1 MYLRTQNDAFIND
14 FVPMVVTICLLSLTV
29 AYTLVANYDRLLEAM
44 AHSEIMNA
52 TLEALDIKI
61 AFTEKEYELALRPE
75 RNQVDTYE
83 V

>member
-29 AYTLVANYDRLLEAM
+29 AYTLVANYDRLLEAI
-44 AHSEIMNA
+44 AHSEIMDA
-52 TLEALDIKI
+52 ALHALEIKT
-61 AFTEKEYELALRPE
+61 AFTKKEYELALRPE